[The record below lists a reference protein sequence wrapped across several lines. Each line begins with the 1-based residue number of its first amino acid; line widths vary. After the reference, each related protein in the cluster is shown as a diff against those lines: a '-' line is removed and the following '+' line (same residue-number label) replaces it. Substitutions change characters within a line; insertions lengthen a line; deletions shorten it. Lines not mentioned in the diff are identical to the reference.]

1 MVSVLVVQMNKV
13 LQVELFGVLSEIDG
27 VHILVKQENVRL
39 RETTHLKN
47 SRNTQLQQ
55 M

>member
-27 VHILVKQENVRL
+27 VHILVTTRK
-39 RETTHLKN
+39 REAERKET
-47 SRNTQLQQ
+47 TQLQQ